1 MAKKKKIRK
10 KRKKK
15 IKKEINTS
23 ANLRMTFITPLSRSM
38 VARKFERNRGGIEIY
53 LNELSK
59 NNSSNKINKNRD
71 SNNITTKD
79 YFPKLKININ
89 NDPIINNRNTDRIIN
104 YQDKKEKVSR
114 TYKEKGNFKNINI
127 NISSGQENIT
137 LNNNNNNEINELY
150 NINTNNQIEE
160 KDKMKSIANKYKHKT
175 NSEI

>member
-1 MAKKKKIRK
+1 MKANEIIPTELNGEKEKDKEKEK
-10 KRKKK
+10 EKDKE
-15 IKKEINTS
+15 KEINTS

-89 NDPIINNRNTDRIIN
+89 NDPIINNRNTDRI
-104 YQDKKEKVSR
+104 
-114 TYKEKGNFKNINI
+114 
-127 NISSGQENIT
+127 
-137 LNNNNNNEINELY
+137 
-150 NINTNNQIEE
+150 
-160 KDKMKSIANKYKHKT
+160 
-175 NSEI
+175 